1 MSTAVPS
8 LKRYSVNDMAT
19 EKRIT
24 GNLGEDF
31 AENYF
36 KKKGFSIVRNY
47 HSRYGEID
55 IIAENE
61 EYVLFV
67 EVKTRKAGTMLSPVE
82 SVNYRKQQKIILT
95 AQDYMMKSESEK
107 QPRFDIFEVWHNEGR
122 IYKFN
127 HIESAFDAG

>member
-1 MSTAVPS
+1 
-8 LKRYSVNDMAT
+8 MAT
-19 EKRIT
+19 EKRKT

-36 KKKGFSIVRNY
+36 KKLGFTTQRNY

-55 IIAENE
+55 IIAEND

-67 EVKTRKAGTMLSPVE
+67 EVKTRKADTMLSPVE
-82 SVNYRKQQKIILT
+82 SVNFRKQQKIILT
-95 AQDYMMKSESEK
+95 AQDYMMKNESEK

-122 IYKFN
+122 IFKFN
-127 HIESAFDAG
+127 HIESAFDAV

>member
-1 MSTAVPS
+1 
-8 LKRYSVNDMAT
+8 MAT

-36 KKKGFSIVRNY
+36 KKQGFTTQRNY

-55 IIAENE
+55 LIAQND
-61 EYVLFV
+61 EYILFV
-67 EVKTRKAGTMLSPVE
+67 EVKTRKAGTIVSPVE
-82 SVNYRKQQKIILT
+82 AVDYRKQQKIILT
-95 AQDYMMKSESEK
+95 AQDYLMKSGNEK
-107 QPRFDIFEVWHNEGR
+107 QPRFDIFEAWQTDGR

-127 HIESAFDAG
+127 HIPSAFDFIG

>member
-1 MSTAVPS
+1 
-8 LKRYSVNDMAT
+8 MAT

-31 AENYF
+31 AGNYF
-36 KKKGFSIVRNY
+36 KKKGFSVVRNY

-67 EVKTRKAGTMLSPVE
+67 EVKTRKADTMLSPVE
-82 SVNYRKQQKIILT
+82 SVNFRKQQKII
-95 AQDYMMKSESEK
+95 
-107 QPRFDIFEVWHNEGR
+107 RR
-122 IYKFN
+122 I
-127 HIESAFDAG
+127 

>member
-1 MSTAVPS
+1 
-8 LKRYSVNDMAT
+8 MAT

-36 KKKGFSIVRNY
+36 KKKGYEVKRNY

-55 IIAENE
+55 LIAEDG
-61 EYVLFV
+61 EYILFV
-67 EVKTRKAGTMLSPVE
+67 EVKTRKADTMLSPVE
-82 SVNYRKQQKIILT
+82 SVNFRKQQKIILT
-95 AQDYMMKSESEK
+95 AQDYMMKNESEK

-127 HIESAFDAG
+127 HIESAFDVG

>member
-1 MSTAVPS
+1 MSTAEAF
-8 LKRYSVNDMAT
+8 LKRYSVSDMAT

-36 KKKGFSIVRNY
+36 KKQGFTTERNY

-55 IIAENE
+55 LIAQNE

-82 SVNYRKQQKIILT
+82 SVNFRKQQKIILT
-95 AQDYMMKSESEK
+95 AQDYVMKSGNEK

-122 IYKFN
+122 IFKFN
-127 HIESAFDAG
+127 HIKSAFDAG

>member
-1 MSTAVPS
+1 
-8 LKRYSVNDMAT
+8 MAT

-31 AENYF
+31 AGNYF
-36 KKKGFSIVRNY
+36 KKKGFSVVRNY

-67 EVKTRKAGTMLSPVE
+67 EVKTRKSDSMTSPKEAVD
-82 SVNYRKQQKIILT
+82 YRKRQKLILT
-95 AQDYMMKSESEK
+95 AQDYLSKHTADK
-107 QPRFDIFEVWHNEGR
+107 RLRFDVLEVFQNEGR

-127 HIESAFDAG
+127 HIESAFDAEG

>member
-1 MSTAVPS
+1 
-8 LKRYSVNDMAT
+8 MAT

-82 SVNYRKQQKIILT
+82 SVNFRKQQKIILT

-127 HIESAFDAG
+127 CIENAFEAVDFSGRYDIF

>member
-1 MSTAVPS
+1 
-8 LKRYSVNDMAT
+8 MAT

-31 AENYF
+31 AGNYF

-61 EYVLFV
+61 EYMLFV
-67 EVKTRKAGTMLSPVE
+67 EVKTRKAETTVSPAEAVDIK
-82 SVNYRKQQKIILT
+82 KQKKICLT
-95 AQDYMMKSESEK
+95 ATDYMSKRGCEK
-107 QPRFDIFEVWHNEGR
+107 QPRFDAFEVWQINGR

-127 HIESAFDAG
+127 HIEAAFDYVE

>member
-1 MSTAVPS
+1 
-8 LKRYSVNDMAT
+8 MAT

-36 KKKGFSIVRNY
+36 KKKGFSTLRNY

-107 QPRFDIFEVWHNEGR
+107 QPRFDIFEVWHTEGR

-127 HIESAFDAG
+127 HIPSAVDVE